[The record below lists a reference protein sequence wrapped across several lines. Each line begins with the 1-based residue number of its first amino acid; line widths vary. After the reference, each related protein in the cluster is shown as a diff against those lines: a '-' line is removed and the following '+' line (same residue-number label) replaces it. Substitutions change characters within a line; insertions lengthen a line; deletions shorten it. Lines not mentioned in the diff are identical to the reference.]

1 MAVIV
6 WRAAIVGVL
15 ALLLSACALLQPALE
30 PVVRVVGLTPL
41 PSEGLEL
48 RFGLKLRIQNPRDT
62 PIEFDGVAISLDLNN
77 RGLATG
83 VSDQTGEIAR
93 FGEAVIEV
101 PVSVSAFTALRQA
114 MAQIGQQHQSATD
127 RDIPYSLSGRLSSTG
142 FNDVVFSSTGKLS
155 DIGSVSAPR

>member
-1 MAVIV
+1 V
-6 WRAAIVGVL
+6 WRAVITGLL
-15 ALLLSACALLQPALE
+15 ALSLSACALLQTAPE

-62 PIEFDGVAISLDLNN
+62 PINFDGVAITLDLNKQ
-77 RGLATG
+77 GLATG
-83 VSDQTGEIAR
+83 VSAQTGEIAR

-114 MAQIGQQHQSATD
+114 IAQIGQQSQSASN
-127 RDIPYSLSGRLSSTG
+127 RDIAYSLSGRLSSTG
-142 FNDVVFSSTGKLS
+142 FNDVMFSSTGKLS
-155 DIGSVSAPR
+155 ELNSMSAPK